1 MAALTGGDK
10 LEKVLAEIAANASGS
25 LKVGFLAG
33 ATYADGTSVA
43 QVAFWNEFGHGGRF
57 PSPPRPYFRTMV
69 SEQSPGWAV
78 RLGKALTYYDMDAQ
92 KALSA
97 MGEVIS
103 DELRESI
110 INLNAPE
117 LSPTTLVLRQ
127 RFWTN
132 PQDIR
137 FSDVLAAQQDAASG
151 AEGAGGTQAK
161 PLVWTGHMLNSIDY
175 EVDP

>member
-1 MAALTGGDK
+1 MAALTGGDR
-10 LEKVLAEIAANASGS
+10 LEKVLAQIAENAKGS
-25 LKVGFLAG
+25 VKVGFLAG
-33 ATYADGTSVA
+33 ATYPDGTPVA

-57 PSPPRPYFRTMV
+57 PSPPRPFFRTMV
-69 SEQSPGWAV
+69 ANDSPGWAV
-78 RLGKALTYYDMDAQ
+78 RLGRALTYFDMDAQ

-97 MGEVIS
+97 MGESIAG
-103 DELRESI
+103 ELRESI
-110 INLNAPE
+110 INISGPE

-137 FSDVLAAQQDAASG
+137 FSDVLAAQRDAAEG

-175 EVDP
+175 EVGQ